1 MPIDRVM
8 QDEMAASIPAPAN
21 MPSACVASPI
31 PHARP
36 PACVRELGRQSYV
49 PVWRA
54 MQAFTDARD
63 DATADE
69 LWLVEHDPVFT
80 LGQAGKPEHVL
91 MPGEIP
97 VIQVDRGGQ
106 VTYHGPG
113 QIVAYPLLD
122 LKRLKIGVRD
132 YVCKIEQSIIDTLGE
147 WNILGLRREGAPG
160 VYVDGAKVAALGIR
174 VRRGCTFH
182 GLAFNIA
189 MDLAP
194 YRRINPCG
202 YAGLEVTSMLDLGG
216 PSSIAA
222 VKTVLLE
229 QLAAQFGLRFE
240 PAPPPDLRV
249 FADDAA

>member
-1 MPIDRVM
+1 MSTHTCI
-8 QDEMAASIPAPAN
+8 
-21 MPSACVASPI
+21 
-31 PHARP
+31 
-36 PACVRELGRQSYV
+36 VRDLGRQAYE

-63 DATADE
+63 EGTPDE

-91 MPGEIP
+91 MPGDIP
-97 VIQVDRGGQ
+97 VVQVDRGGQ

-132 YVCKIEQSIIDTLGE
+132 YVCRIEQAIIDTLAE
-147 WNILGLRREGAPG
+147 WNIDGARRDGAPG
-160 VYVDGAKVAALGIR
+160 VYVNGAKIAALGIR

-189 MDLAP
+189 PESTPAFQ
-194 YRRINPCG
+194 RINPCG
-202 YAGLEVTSMLDLGG
+202 YQGLQVTSLQDLGG
-216 PSSIAA
+216 PSGMEA
-222 VKTVLLE
+222 VKPVLLDHV
-229 QLAAQFGLRFE
+229 ARQFGLALQPQAGLPGIGF
-240 PAPPPDLRV
+240 
-249 FADDAA
+249 